1 MTIENPLCSVILGW
15 MDKRRASLLSIN
27 DVGESGEV
35 FDLNLSLF
43 SYSTFATAG
52 GKVW

>member
-1 MTIENPLCSVILGW
+1 MILGW
-15 MDKRRASLLSIN
+15 MDKRRASLLRIT

-35 FDLNLSLF
+35 FNMNLSFF
-43 SYSTFATAG
+43 SYPTFATAG